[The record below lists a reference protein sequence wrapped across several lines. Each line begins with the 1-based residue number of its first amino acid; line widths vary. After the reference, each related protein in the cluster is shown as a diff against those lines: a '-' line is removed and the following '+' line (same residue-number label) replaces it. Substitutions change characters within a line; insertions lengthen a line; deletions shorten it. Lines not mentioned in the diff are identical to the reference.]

1 MKSALTRISNQ
12 YASLS
17 YSEALF
23 ADYVLAHRDQIIHMA
38 IAEVSE
44 NVGIASSTIIA
55 AVKKLGYTGFREFK
69 LALASELL
77 NPAGAWK
84 HISGS
89 KEPEGTNTYRQV
101 VLSNI
106 AALKESLENME
117 YSLIE
122 DAASLLLNAG
132 HICIF
137 GVGTSGVLAREAH
150 DFFFRLGLNSTFSE
164 DLHYQL
170 LAAARLKEGDVAL
183 LISQTG
189 INKDIINIAEKIRQN
204 ASPVHSAGSP
214 VRNGT
219 GRTII
224 GISNYMGTPF
234 AKYTDLL
241 LAPLTMLST
250 THDNN
255 FSFRIPILCII
266 ETLYYTISE
275 QMGEKYQSA
284 LKANRQV
291 VEDSSVNR
299 SI

>member
-1 MKSALTRISNQ
+1 MKSVLTQISNQ

-17 YSEALF
+17 YSEGLF
-23 ADYVLAHRDQIIHMA
+23 ADYVLANRDQVIHMA
-38 IAEVSE
+38 IADVSE
-44 NVGIASSTIIA
+44 NIGIASSTIIA
-55 AVKKLGYTGFREFK
+55 AVKKLGYSGFREFK

-84 HISGS
+84 HVPGS

-106 AALKESLENME
+106 AALEESLETMK
-117 YSLIE
+117 YSLIQ
-122 DAASLLLNAG
+122 DVASLLLNAG
-132 HICIF
+132 HIYIF

-170 LAAARLKEGDVAL
+170 LAAARLKEGDIAL

-189 INKDIINIAEKIRQN
+189 INKDIINIAEKIKE
-204 ASPVHSAGSP
+204 
-214 VRNGT
+214 T
-219 GRTII
+219 GQTII

-291 VEDSSVNR
+291 VEGSSVNR
-299 SI
+299 SV

>member
-1 MKSALTRISNQ
+1 MKSVLTQISNQ

-17 YSEALF
+17 YSEGLF
-23 ADYVLAHRDQIIHMA
+23 ADYVLANRDQVIHMA
-38 IAEVSE
+38 IADVSE
-44 NVGIASSTIIA
+44 NIGIASSTIIA
-55 AVKKLGYTGFREFK
+55 AVKKLGYSGFREFK

-84 HISGS
+84 HVPGS

-106 AALKESLENME
+106 AALEESLETMK
-117 YSLIE
+117 YSLIQ
-122 DAASLLLNAG
+122 DVASLLLNAG
-132 HICIF
+132 HIYIF

-170 LAAARLKEGDVAL
+170 LAAARLKEGDIAL

-189 INKDIINIAEKIRQN
+189 INKDIINIAEKIKE
-204 ASPVHSAGSP
+204 
-214 VRNGT
+214 T
-219 GRTII
+219 GQTII

-291 VEDSSVNR
+291 VEASSVNR
-299 SI
+299 SV

>member
-1 MKSALTRISNQ
+1 MKSVLTQISNQ

-17 YSEALF
+17 YSEGLF
-23 ADYVLAHRDQIIHMA
+23 ADYVLANRDSIIHMA

-44 NVGIASSTIIA
+44 NIGIASSTIIA
-55 AVKKLGYTGFREFK
+55 AVKKLGYSGFREFK

-84 HISGS
+84 HVPGS

-106 AALKESLENME
+106 AALKESLETME

-132 HICIF
+132 HIYIF

-170 LAAARLKEGDVAL
+170 LAAARLKKGDIAL

-189 INKDIINIAEKIRQN
+189 INKDIINIAEKIKE
-204 ASPVHSAGSP
+204 
-214 VRNGT
+214 T
-219 GRTII
+219 GQTII

-291 VEDSSVNR
+291 VEGSSVNR

>member
-1 MKSALTRISNQ
+1 MKSVLTQISNQ

-17 YSEALF
+17 YSEGLF
-23 ADYVLAHRDQIIHMA
+23 ADYVLANRDQVIHMA
-38 IAEVSE
+38 IADVSE
-44 NVGIASSTIIA
+44 SIGIASSTIIA
-55 AVKKLGYTGFREFK
+55 AVKKLGYSGFREFK

-84 HISGS
+84 HVPDS
-89 KEPEGTNTYRQV
+89 KEPEGTSTYRKV

-106 AALKESLENME
+106 AALEESLETMK
-117 YSLIE
+117 YSLIQ
-122 DAASLLLNAG
+122 DVASLLLNAG
-132 HICIF
+132 HIYIF

-150 DFFFRLGLNSTFSE
+150 DFFFRLGLNSTFLE

-170 LAAARLKEGDVAL
+170 LAAARLKEGDIAL

-189 INKDIINIAEKIRQN
+189 INKDIINIAEKIKE
-204 ASPVHSAGSP
+204 
-214 VRNGT
+214 T
-219 GRTII
+219 GQTII

-291 VEDSSVNR
+291 VEGSSVNR
-299 SI
+299 SV

>member
-1 MKSALTRISNQ
+1 MKSVLTQISNQ

-17 YSEALF
+17 YSEGLF
-23 ADYVLAHRDQIIHMA
+23 ADYVLANRDSIIHMA

-44 NVGIASSTIIA
+44 NIGIASSTIIA
-55 AVKKLGYTGFREFK
+55 AVKKLGYSGFREFK

-84 HISGS
+84 HVPGS

-106 AALKESLENME
+106 AALKESLETME

-132 HICIF
+132 HIYIF

-170 LAAARLKEGDVAL
+170 LAASRLKEGDIAL

-189 INKDIINIAEKIRQN
+189 INKDIINIAEKIKE
-204 ASPVHSAGSP
+204 
-214 VRNGT
+214 T
-219 GRTII
+219 GQTII

-291 VEDSSVNR
+291 VEGSSVNR

>member
-1 MKSALTRISNQ
+1 MKSVLTQISNQ

-17 YSEALF
+17 YSEGLF
-23 ADYVLAHRDQIIHMA
+23 ADYVLANRDQIIHMA

-44 NVGIASSTIIA
+44 NIGIASSTIIA
-55 AVKKLGYTGFREFK
+55 AVKKLGYSGFREFK

-84 HISGS
+84 HVPAS

-106 AALKESLENME
+106 AALEESLETMK
-117 YSLIE
+117 YSLIQ
-122 DAASLLLNAG
+122 DVASLLLNAG
-132 HICIF
+132 HIYIF

-150 DFFFRLGLNSTFSE
+150 DFFFRLGLNSSFSE

-170 LAAARLKEGDVAL
+170 LAATRLKEGDIAL

-189 INKDIINIAEKIRQN
+189 INKDIINIAEKIKE
-204 ASPVHSAGSP
+204 
-214 VRNGT
+214 T
-219 GRTII
+219 GQTII

-241 LAPLTMLST
+241 LAPLTMLSA

-266 ETLYYTISE
+266 ETLYYTVSE

-291 VEDSSVNR
+291 VEGSSVNR
-299 SI
+299 SV

>member
-44 NVGIASSTIIA
+44 EIGIASSTIIA

-84 HISGS
+84 HTPGP
-89 KEPEGTNTYRQV
+89 KEPEGTDTYRQV

-106 AALKESLENME
+106 AALKESLETME
-117 YSLIE
+117 YSLIQ
-122 DAASLLLNAG
+122 DAASLLLNAR

-204 ASPVHSAGSP
+204 WPPHVSGSP
-214 VRNGT
+214 AGK
-219 GRTII
+219 GSGQAII
-224 GISNYMGTPF
+224 GISNYMDTPF
-234 AKYTDLL
+234 AKYTDIL

-291 VEDSSVNR
+291 VEDSSVNH
-299 SI
+299 SV